1 MDERR
6 EVMSSGNPPT
16 LEELLAFANK
26 MQKSR
31 DREELQRD
39 SVEYCK
45 KISCYLIAHVMPLG
59 DRTLTAMPLLSALRV
74 VTDILENAFKDEN
87 PFFVMAS
94 HALCKIVLDGSETV
108 TVKVPVKKDE

>member
-6 EVMSSGNPPT
+6 EMMNSGNPPT

-39 SVEYCK
+39 TIEYCE

-59 DRTLTAMPLLSALRV
+59 DHTLTAMPLLSALRV

-87 PFFVMAS
+87 PFLVMAS
-94 HALCKIVLDGSETV
+94 HALCKIVLDGIETV

>member
-6 EVMSSGNPPT
+6 EVMNSGNPPT

-31 DREELQRD
+31 DRKELQRD
-39 SVEYCK
+39 TVEYCQ

-59 DRTLTAMPLLSALRV
+59 DRILTAMPLLSALRV

-87 PFFVMAS
+87 PFLVMAS
-94 HALCKIVLDGSETV
+94 RELSELVLANS
-108 TVKVPVKKDE
+108 KVVSVQLPVKKED